1 MALTEKPERLVDL
14 ENGLVRRKIFGD
26 EQIYRQ
32 ELERIFRRCWLFV
45 AHDSMLPNPGD
56 YHTTYM
62 GEDPVLVVRD
72 PRGRARVFLNTCPH
86 RGNKVC
92 LFDYGSAAT
101 FTCSYHGW
109 SFNTE
114 GQLTGVP
121 FYQEAYYGE
130 LDKSKLGLI
139 EVPRVS
145 TYGGMIFANWDA
157 EAISLEEYLGELRW
171 YLDHC
176 FLFEGLGGIEPLAG
190 CQRYRMS
197 GNWKIACDNFS
208 GDHYHTYYTHA
219 SGLRLGVGGSVTAT
233 REAEQGRQGY
243 FEIFLEPAH
252 GLGGIYTHTM
262 MYESDLARAE
272 TLGPEVVEWVK
283 ERQHCLQEGLRH
295 VPAKAHGF
303 SHGNCFPNINWV
315 WGASAFQGRGFYLW
329 HPRGPTRS
337 EAWQWCFVERA
348 APKVVKQLAA
358 TSFSRVQAAAGIFGA
373 DDYENFERV
382 TENTLTPLAQELTFH
397 FGMKLGYDGR
407 WPGSETWD
415 TEGLP
420 GLVGPRFTEMNQRRF
435 YAYWAKCMGLDGSGR
450 GGE

>member
-72 PRGRARVFLNTCPH
+72 PGGRARVFLNTCPH

-109 SFNTE
+109 SCNTE

-130 LDKSKLGLI
+130 LDKTKLGLI
-139 EVPRVS
+139 EVPRVT

-157 EAISLEEYLGELRW
+157 GAESLEAYLGELRW
-171 YLDHC
+171 YLDT
-176 FLFEGLGGIEPLAG
+176 LLLAEDMGGIEALAG

-197 GNWKIACDNFS
+197 GNWKIDSDNFS
-208 GDHYHTYYTHA
+208 GDHYHTHYAHA
-219 SGLRLGVGGSVTAT
+219 SALRVSMEGMLHSN
-233 REAEQGRQGY
+233 AEQSAGQQGRQGY
-243 FEIFLEPAH
+243 FEIALKPGH
-252 GLGGIYTHTM
+252 GLGGIYTSTAP
-262 MYESDLARAE
+262 YERDLAQAKE
-272 TLGPEVVEWVK
+272 LGLEVVEWVE
-283 ERQHCLQEGLRH
+283 ERYRRLQERLKH
-295 VPAKAHGF
+295 TEAKPYGF
-303 SHGNCFPNINWV
+303 AHGNCFPNLAFTGV
-315 WGASAFQGRGFYLW
+315 SSALRGRGVYLIQ
-329 HPRGPTRS
+329 PRGPRQS
-337 EAWQWCFVERA
+337 EIWQWCFVERA
-348 APKVVKQLAA
+348 APRLVKQVAA
-358 TSFSRVQAAAGIFGA
+358 RDFSQHQSAAGFMGQ

-382 TENTLTPLAQELTFH
+382 TECTVTPLQQELTFH
-397 FGMKLGYDGR
+397 YGMKLGYDGR
-407 WPGSETWD
+407 FRDQETWD
-415 TEGLP
+415 IGGLP
-420 GLVGPRFTEMNQRRF
+420 GIVGPRFTEMNQRGF
-435 YAYWAKCMGLDGSGR
+435 YRWWAQLMGL
-450 GGE
+450 GG